1 MKKSKVLI
9 FTVVFIS
16 LICLTGC
23 SKNKESDTY
32 IEAYIYN
39 NTEEKD
45 IQDVKEKIESMD
57 KVVSVQYI
65 SKEDAYDRAVEKL
78 GADAMKFAGYTKQ
91 THPFPRMFIV
101 KIKQNAKSEKI
112 VEEIKKHDIFE
123 KVTTNSKAA
132 DEIYKSVF

>member
-9 FTVVFIS
+9 FIVVFIT

-23 SKNKESDTY
+23 SKNKESDTC

-78 GADAMKFAGYTKQ
+78 GADAMKLAGYTKQ

-101 KIKQNAKSEKI
+101 KIKQNAKSEEI
-112 VEEIKKHDIFE
+112 VEEIKKYDIFE